1 MKVTKTL
8 YKPSIIEMIL
18 ISLVLL
24 TLLNGLALLIYT
36 FIFKISFST
45 LFAKTWIILLL
56 IPLTQGIFQALV
68 NRNGLLKIEST
79 DKSLILFSKIKELL
93 NQKGYKEI
101 EQNTMNSLFEYRTL
115 WKMIIN
121 MNRGKVKILHNEGIV
136 EVFGKRNL
144 LHQIETMVKFDKE
157 INASQ

>member
-1 MKVTKTL
+1 MIITKTL

-36 FIFKISFST
+36 FILKISFST

-56 IPLTQGIFQALV
+56 IPMSQGIFQALI
-68 NRNGLLKIEST
+68 NRNGLIKIEST
-79 DKSLILFSKIKELL
+79 DKSLVVFLRIEELL
-93 NQKGYKEI
+93 KQNGYKEI
-101 EQNTMNSLFEYRTL
+101 EQNAGNSFFEYRTF
-115 WKMIIN
+115 WKMIFN
-121 MNRGKVKILHNEGIV
+121 MNRGKVKIVHNEALV

-144 LHQIETMVKFDKE
+144 LYRIETKLRFDKE
-157 INASQ
+157 INGLQ